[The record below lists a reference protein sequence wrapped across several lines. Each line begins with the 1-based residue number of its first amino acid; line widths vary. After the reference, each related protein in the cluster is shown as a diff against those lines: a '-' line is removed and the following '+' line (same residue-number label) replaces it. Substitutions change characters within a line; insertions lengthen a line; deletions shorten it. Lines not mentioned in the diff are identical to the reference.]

1 MANEN
6 TDVESS
12 VGKKGLWTAVIGA
25 IIVLIDGL
33 AVLSTNSF
41 YGWHYGGV
49 AVVSWME
56 IILSIIILIILP
68 FYSRKP
74 SVIGWTIVV
83 LSLILLPF
91 DGGFY
96 TIGSWISLIGG
107 VLIAYKK

>member
-1 MANEN
+1 MSEN
-6 TDVESS
+6 TSAESN
-12 VGKKGLWTAVIGA
+12 VGKKGLWTAVTGA

-33 AVLSTNSF
+33 AVLGTNNF

-49 AVVSWME
+49 AVVGWTE

-68 FYSRKP
+68 FYNRKP
-74 SVIGWTIVV
+74 SAIGWSIVI
-83 LSLILLPF
+83 LSIISLPF

-96 TIGSWISLIGG
+96 TIGAWISLIGG

>member
-1 MANEN
+1 MSKDEN
-6 TDVESS
+6 IEGNI
-12 VGKKGLWTAVIGA
+12 GKIGLWTAVTGA

-33 AVLSTNSF
+33 AVLSTNNF
-41 YGWHYGGV
+41 YGWHYGGISI
-49 AVVSWME
+49 VSGVE

-74 SVIGWTIVV
+74 SLIGWTIVI
-83 LSLILLPF
+83 LSIILLPF

-96 TIGSWISLIGG
+96 TIGAWISLIGG